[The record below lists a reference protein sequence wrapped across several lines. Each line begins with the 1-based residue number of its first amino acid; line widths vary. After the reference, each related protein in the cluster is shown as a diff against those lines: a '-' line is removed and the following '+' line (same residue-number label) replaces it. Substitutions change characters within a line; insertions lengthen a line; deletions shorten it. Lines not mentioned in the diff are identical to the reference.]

1 MNRLNKQFVLSNA
14 DLSKHISIGSLLDYP
29 EKAIQF
35 GEGNFLRA
43 FVDWKINAL
52 NKNNLFGGKVV
63 IVQPLK
69 VGMTDELNRQDC
81 LYTLIMRGME
91 GGKAVAKKEIITSVS
106 RGIDPYA
113 NWEEFLALAENPE
126 LRFMFSNTTEAGIAY
141 KETPLPELS
150 CPDSFPAKVT
160 AFLYKRFKH
169 FQGDPAK
176 GMVII
181 PCELIEKN
189 GAELKSCILKHAK
202 DWHLE
207 VPFTKWINEHNSFFN
222 TLVDRIVPGHPKDEM
237 ADITKELGYE
247 DNMLVTSELFDL
259 WALEGDAKHKEELP
273 FHKAGLNVI
282 WTDNQKPYR
291 TLKVL
296 ILNGSHTIL
305 TIPALL
311 AGKTTVKEIMED
323 PAFEKLI
330 RRAMTQEVLPG
341 MDFGEKEK
349 TDYFEAVMERFRNPF
364 IKHYLESIKLNS
376 FSKFKVRVLPSLLK
390 YYEMHKACPPILS
403 LSYAALLYYYWQSLG
418 KKNASYTIKEDDNV
432 VSILN
437 DVISKSNGDI
447 NTYAASVMRNTELW
461 GLDLAAL
468 AGFEELTM
476 KNLAALAEKGSA
488 KAIENIL
495 AK

>member
-1 MNRLNKQFVLSNA
+1 MNRLNKSFVSSGA
-14 DLSKHISIGSLLDYP
+14 DLSNGLTIGSLQDYP
-29 EKAIQF
+29 VKAIQF

-43 FVDWKINAL
+43 FVDWKISVL
-52 NKNNLFGGKVV
+52 NKNNLFNGKVV

-69 VGMTDELNRQDC
+69 TGMIGELNKQDG

-91 GGKAVAKKEIITSVS
+91 NGKAASKKEIITSVS
-106 RGIDPYA
+106 GGLDPYA
-113 NWEEFLALAENPE
+113 DWEGFLALAENPE

-141 KETPLPELS
+141 KETPFPETS

-160 AFLYKRFKH
+160 AFLFKRFKH

-176 GMVII
+176 GLVII
-181 PCELIEKN
+181 PCELIENN

-202 DWHLE
+202 DWSLE
-207 VPFTKWINEHNSFFN
+207 ALFEKWIREHNSFFN
-222 TLVDRIVPGHPKDEM
+222 TLVDRIVPGYPKDEM

-259 WALEGDAKHKEELP
+259 WVLEGNAKHKEEIP

-311 AGKTTVKEIMED
+311 AGKTTVKEIMDD
-323 PAFEKLI
+323 PLFDKLI
-330 RRAMTQEVLPG
+330 RMAMTLEVLPG
-341 MDFGEKEK
+341 MDFPEKEK
-349 TDYFEAVMERFRNPF
+349 TEYFEAVMERFRNPF

-376 FSKFKVRVLPSLLK
+376 FSKFKVRVLPSLRK
-390 YYEMHKACPPILS
+390 YYETNKKCPPVLS
-403 LSYAALLYYYWQSLG
+403 LSYASLLYYYWLSLG
-418 KKNASYTIKEDDNV
+418 NKGASYTVKEDDNV
-432 VSILN
+432 VAILN
-437 DVISKSNGDI
+437 NIITSAKGDI
-447 NTYAASVMRNTELW
+447 KAYAKSVMMNKELW
-461 GLDLAAL
+461 GLDLTSL
-468 AGFEELTM
+468 SGFEELTM
-476 KNLAALAEKGSA
+476 KSLDDLKEKGSA
-488 KAIENIL
+488 KAIEDIL